1 MTVRRGPL
9 HLGVFLLAAGAVT
22 LLVVTGVVDPAAVTS
37 AMIVLWPLAIIAIG
51 LGLVLRRSPAALP
64 AGIVAAMLPGL
75 AFGGS
80 VAAIPSSV
88 PVPCTDAA

>member
-1 MTVRRGPL
+1 
-9 HLGVFLLAAGAVT
+9 VFLLAAGAVT